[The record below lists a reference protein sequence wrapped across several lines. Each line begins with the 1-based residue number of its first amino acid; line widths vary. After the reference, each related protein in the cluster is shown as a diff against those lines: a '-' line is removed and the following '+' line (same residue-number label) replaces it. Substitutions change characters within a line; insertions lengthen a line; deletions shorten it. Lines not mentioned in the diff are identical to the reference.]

1 MLSPKEATKFP
12 RNCNGRYDITQ
23 NGVHAPHN
31 GPPLHR
37 ARRPFLASV
46 TSLTDALS
54 IPKLTAC
61 AGETSSSDLCN
72 LWLGAPFSPTCAKT
86 ILRGTT
92 QMGGGCVCV
101 EGVRVPRAPI
111 NQRNVCNSGAPLP
124 FFVRFVRFLPP
135 PIRSPVPSV
144 RPSVSVSAAPVGP
157 SRGEVRANENGH
169 SSSSSSSSTYITS
182 YMHHTY
188 IYTYVHTHRQTY
200 TRTC

>member
-92 QMGGGCVCV
+92 QMGGGCVC
-101 EGVRVPRAPI
+101 GRGTCSARQSI
-111 NQRNVCNSGAPLP
+111 SGAYVTQGRPYP
-124 FFVRFVRFLPP
+124 FSSVSSVSCHHPSAPP
-135 PIRSPVPSV
+135 SRPSV
-144 RPSVSVSAAPVGP
+144 RPSPFPPRPLDRPV
-157 SRGEVRANENGH
+157 VK
-169 SSSSSSSSTYITS
+169 
-182 YMHHTY
+182 
-188 IYTYVHTHRQTY
+188 
-200 TRTC
+200 